1 MILLPLRALKR
12 KMHIYPPLMPNIRD
26 WPIHKLYEDRGGLI
40 NTVDQLTLDHILEK
54 HGERIGDLMSRVCYL
69 ELIRLKETPWKVDPP
84 NEQQFWKRV
93 RSEVT
98 ANEKHKPDVRLQN
111 NTEILRRI
119 IHRYTTEIAGNF
131 KESTFLFA
139 RRILTL
145 FFKRL
150 LNAAA
155 GKNYRKLWRT
165 KLELYER
172 IRLHG
177 DVNHVRN
184 MFGHGTVVMLPT
196 HLSNLDSVLIG
207 YALDEVVGL
216 PAFSYG
222 AGLNLYESEL
232 FAFYMTRLGAYRVD
246 RRKKNPI
253 YLDSLKFM
261 SQVMLEKG
269 TNSLFFPGGTR
280 SRSGEIEKE
289 LKYGLLNSLLAAQ
302 RSIYQG
308 GGNQK
313 IIVIPMIIGYHCTLE
328 AQTLI
333 SSYLKATGEEK
344 YVASGRKNLSL
355 RNIISFAWKF
365 FARSSEI
372 HLSFGEPMDVLG
384 FKLDAN
390 ARSIDERNQEVDIR
404 EFFSLYGKI
413 EANRQRE
420 SVYTRKL
427 ADKVV
432 ENYHRY
438 YVVLTSHLAAFTAFH
453 LLRKLHPTMD
463 LYAVLRLPVEMLSI
477 PLPLFRNTFSLYL
490 DKLKEM
496 EKAGTLKLQ
505 EELHTLDIDTSIQHG
520 VKYLGSFHAI
530 WPLRFG
536 QNDDII
542 AKNPM
547 LVYYYHNR
555 LSGYDLEDAILWDQ
569 EKVIQAQDRLQQ
581 AED

>member
-1 MILLPLRALKR
+1 MKPKVR
-12 KMHIYPPLMPNIRD
+12 IYPSLIPNIRD
-26 WPIHKLYEDRGGLI
+26 WPIHKLYEDREGLI
-40 NTVDQLTLDHILEK
+40 QVVDKLTLDHIVEK
-54 HGERIGDLMSRVCYL
+54 HGDRIGDLISRVCYL
-69 ELIRLKETPWKVDPP
+69 ELIRLKENPWKVDPP
-84 NEQQFWKRV
+84 NEAQFWKRV

-98 ANEKHKPDVRLQN
+98 ANEKHKPEARFQN
-111 NTEILRRI
+111 NSEILRRI
-119 IHRYTTEIAGNF
+119 IHRYTEEIAGDF

-139 RRILTL
+139 RKFLTI

-155 GKNYRKLWRT
+155 GKNYRRLFRT

-172 IRLHG
+172 IRIHG
-177 DVNHVRN
+177 DVDHVRN
-184 MFGHGTVVMLPT
+184 MFSHGTVVILPT

-207 YALDEVVGL
+207 YALDHVCGL

-232 FAFYMTRLGAYRVD
+232 FAFYMSRLGAYRVD

-280 SRSGEIEKE
+280 SRSGEIETE

-302 RSIYQG
+302 RSIFQSG
-308 GGNQK
+308 SNQK
-313 IIVIPMIIGYHCTLE
+313 IIVIPLIIGYHCTLE
-328 AQTLI
+328 AQPLI

-384 FKLDAN
+384 YKLDAQ
-390 ARSIDERNQEVDIR
+390 AKSIDERNHEVDIR
-404 EFFSLYGKI
+404 EFFSLHGKI

-438 YVVLTSHLAAFTAFH
+438 YVVLTSHLAAFTAFE
-453 LLRKLHPTMD
+453 LLKKLHPTMD
-463 LYAVLRLPVEMLSI
+463 LYALLRLPVEMLSI
-477 PLPLFRNTFSLYL
+477 PMTLFRNTFSLFL
-490 DKLKEM
+490 EELKKKEN
-496 EKAGTLKLQ
+496 AGELKLQ
-505 EELHTLDIDTSIQHG
+505 EELHTLDIDASIQHG
-520 VKYLGSFHAI
+520 IKYLGAFHAI
-530 WPLRFG
+530 WPLKLG
-536 QNDDII
+536 QNDDVI
-542 AKNPM
+542 ARNPM

-555 LSGYDLEDAILWDQ
+555 LCGFHLEEAIHWDQ
-569 EKVIQAQDRLQQ
+569 EKVLQAQDRLQQ
-581 AED
+581 AEE

>member
-1 MILLPLRALKR
+1 
-12 KMHIYPPLMPNIRD
+12 MPNIRD
-26 WPIHKLYEDRGGLI
+26 WPIHKLYEDREGLI
-40 NTVDQLTLDHILEK
+40 DTVDQQTLDHILEK
-54 HGERIGDLMSRVCYL
+54 HGDRIGDLISRVCYL

-98 ANEKHKPDVRLQN
+98 ANEKHKPEIRQQN
-111 NTEILRRI
+111 NVELLKRI
-119 IHRYTTEIAGNF
+119 IHRYTEEIAGNF

-139 RRILTL
+139 RKFLTL

-155 GKNYRKLWRT
+155 GKKFRKLWRT

-172 IRLHG
+172 IRIHG
-177 DVNHVRN
+177 NVDQVRK
-184 MFGHGTVVMLPT
+184 MFSHGTVVILPT

-222 AGLNLYESEL
+222 AGLNLYESEI

-253 YLDSLKFM
+253 YLDSLKIM

-302 RSIYQG
+302 RSIYQNG
-308 GGNQK
+308 GEQK
-313 IIVIPMIIGYHCTLE
+313 IIVVPMIIGYHCTLE
-328 AQTLI
+328 AQSLI
-333 SSYLKATGEEK
+333 SGYLKTTGEEK
-344 YVASGRKNLSL
+344 YVSSGRKSFSI
-355 RNIISFAWKF
+355 RNILSFAWKF
-365 FARSSEI
+365 FSRASEI

-384 FKLDAN
+384 FKLDAEAN
-390 ARSIDERNQEVDIR
+390 SIDERNQQVDIK
-404 EFFSLYGKI
+404 EFFSLHGKI

-438 YVVLTSHLAAFTAFH
+438 YVVLTSHLAAFTAFE

-463 LYAVLRLPVEMLSI
+463 LYALLRLPVEMLSMPI
-477 PLPLFRNTFSLYL
+477 PLFRNTFNMFLQQL
-490 DKLKEM
+490 IEM
-496 EKAGTLKLQ
+496 EKRGEIQLQ
-505 EELHTLDIDTSIQHG
+505 EELHTLTIDESIQHG
-520 VKYLGSFHAI
+520 IKYLGSFHAV
-530 WPLRFG
+530 WPLKFG
-536 QNDDII
+536 QKDDIV
-542 AKNPM
+542 ARNPM

-555 LSGYDLEDAILWDQ
+555 LTGFHLEDSIRWDLES
-569 EKVIQAQDRLQQ
+569 VMQAQDRLQQ
-581 AED
+581 AD